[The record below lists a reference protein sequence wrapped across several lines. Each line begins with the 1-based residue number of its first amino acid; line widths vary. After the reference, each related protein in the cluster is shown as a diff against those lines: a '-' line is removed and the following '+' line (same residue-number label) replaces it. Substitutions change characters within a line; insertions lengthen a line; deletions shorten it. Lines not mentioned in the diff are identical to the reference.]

1 MAKRGKWS
9 EDAVAVIAKA
19 LYPAAITNV
28 RQEIDGPEGAREVD
42 VEVRGNIDGRQ
53 QFALLECKDRKV
65 PVDIQAL
72 DALHSKS
79 LDLRADLSIIFSN
92 SGFTR
97 KALEKANRLDIGAM
111 SALVHGDQRIRPI
124 IERVVTAKRLSVDKW
139 HLALLPTDN
148 SNEQFPAEWSPNDL
162 HYEGLPVVNWISQ
175 LSRDLLIKYE
185 NAKKIIWT
193 GAFLKETGFSL
204 AGCNI
209 MVLGLRLDMNCS
221 TKWMSQVVTEN
232 VTAGAFDHLWKRV
245 LVPSGQSYFLGT
257 FDRDRWQECGPPD
270 QEAADVDP
278 VSPQTVSTRSSFH
291 VDLVL
296 TNQIPPLAVSGVPGL
311 GALLNAT
318 EQEVIVK

>member
-1 MAKRGKWS
+1 MAKRGKWY
-9 EDAVAVIAKA
+9 EDVVAVVAKA
-19 LYPAAITNV
+19 LYPAAVANV

-53 QFALLECKDRKV
+53 QFALLECKDWKV

-79 LDLRADLSIIFSN
+79 LDLRADLAIIFSN

-97 KALEKANRLDIGAM
+97 KALEKAKRLDIGAM

-139 HLALLPTDN
+139 HLAVFPTEDSKELL
-148 SNEQFPAEWSPNDL
+148 PAEWSPNDL

-185 NAKKIIWT
+185 DAKKIIWT
-193 GAFLKETGFSL
+193 GAFLKETEFSL

-209 MVLGLRLDMNCS
+209 MLLGLRLDMNCS
-221 TKWMSQVVTEN
+221 KKWMSQVVRED

-245 LVPSGQSYFLGT
+245 LVPSSQSYFLGT
-257 FDRDRWQECGPPD
+257 FDRDRWQECAPPD
-270 QEAADVDP
+270 EEAADVSP
-278 VSPQTVSTRSSFH
+278 VSPQTVSTRASFH
-291 VDLVL
+291 VDVVL
-296 TNQIPPLAVSGVPGL
+296 TNHIPPLAVTGVPGL
-311 GALLNAT
+311 GALLNPT